1 VIGVLYAAIA
11 AVGDVLGGLLV
22 IGPLSQGERD
32 PRTRRLLLSALV
44 AFGAG
49 FMLAIAFV
57 EMMPAAIGI
66 EGGLTAALI
75 GYLVVHLTQ
84 HTITPHFHFGEETHS
99 EAMVAR
105 GIGVWA
111 LVGLIP
117 HSFFDGVAISSG
129 FLASQSLGVLIFAA
143 VMLHKVPTGASL
155 ASIMLASGNTG
166 KNAFIAVVVIAVA
179 TVLGAIVTPTLSILA
194 EYGLA
199 ISAGVTIY
207 VAASNLIPETQ
218 HERSV
223 IIPFGIALGV
233 VVFYLVKMLLPDV

>member
-1 VIGVLYAAIA
+1 VIGALYSAIA
-11 AVGDVLGGLLV
+11 AVGDILGGLIV
-22 IGPLSQGERD
+22 IGPLSRGERD
-32 PRTRRLLLSALV
+32 PRTRKLLLTALV

-57 EMMPAAIGI
+57 EMMPAAADIK
-66 EGGLTAALI
+66 GGLTAALI

-84 HTITPHFHFGEETHS
+84 HTLTPHFHFGEETHT

-111 LVGLIP
+111 LIGLIP
-117 HSFFDGVAISSG
+117 HSFFDG
-129 FLASQSLGVLIFAA
+129 

-166 KNAFIAVVVIAVA
+166 RNAFIAVVIIAAA
-179 TVLGAIVTPTLSILA
+179 TVLGALVTPALSILA

-218 HERSV
+218 HERSW

-233 VVFYLVKMLLPDV
+233 LVFYLAKMMLPDV